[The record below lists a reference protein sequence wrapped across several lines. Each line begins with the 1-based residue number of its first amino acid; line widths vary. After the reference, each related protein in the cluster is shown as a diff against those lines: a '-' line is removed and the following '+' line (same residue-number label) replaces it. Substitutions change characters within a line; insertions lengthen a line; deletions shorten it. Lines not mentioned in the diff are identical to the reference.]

1 MNWLKNSYSEYA
13 PQGMGGREFTDDE
26 IKKREERNARRREGH
41 KMDRMMERDHLENA
55 AQEK

>member
-41 KMDRMMERDHLENA
+41 KMDRMMEGEI
-55 AQEK
+55 